1 MIQIKGQYEF
11 TDFKNAQTLHAQYGK
26 LTTWVGYFAVGILA
40 LGTLTGIVLAVLGRF
55 SWSDV
60 TYFTFPA
67 IFIVILALFQFV
79 ILPRQMLRVFKQQK
93 DLSYPF
99 EIDLSDDGF
108 EMRNE
113 YGSSRVPWGDF
124 AKWKEDAN
132 LLLLYRS
139 DAVFQMLP
147 KRLFQDNQ
155 ELEFVH
161 EKLRQ
166 ANVPDARR
174 VRNPVQ
180 MITFALLLL
189 VIIVIC
195 ITSYISNLPKP

>member
-1 MIQIKGQYEF
+1 
-11 TDFKNAQTLHAQYGK
+11 
-26 LTTWVGYFAVGILA
+26 
-40 LGTLTGIVLAVLGRF
+40 
-55 SWSDV
+55 
-60 TYFTFPA
+60 
-67 IFIVILALFQFV
+67 
-79 ILPRQMLRVFKQQK
+79 
-93 DLSYPF
+93 
-99 EIDLSDDGF
+99 
-108 EMRNE
+108 
-113 YGSSRVPWGDF
+113 
-124 AKWKEDAN
+124 
-132 LLLLYRS
+132 
-139 DAVFQMLP
+139 MLP